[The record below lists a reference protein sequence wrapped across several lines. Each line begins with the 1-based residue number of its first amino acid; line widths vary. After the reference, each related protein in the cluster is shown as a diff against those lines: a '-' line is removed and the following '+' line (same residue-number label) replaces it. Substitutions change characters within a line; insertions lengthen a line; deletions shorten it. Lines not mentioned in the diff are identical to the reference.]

1 MPANLKAIS
10 VRQLMRQKPPGW
22 FEELLIR
29 LGARAAAPIV
39 TGTASYVGGRLAERR
54 RTRKKLGFAMDEQI
68 EMYPMKSQ
76 AQRRFLHAVHPDIAE
91 EFESKTPAGKKLPEH
106 ARKKKKYALS
116 PKSNITIRH
125 AVDEAIRAAPQ
136 RIIPAGVLASANLA
150 AALLANRR
158 KEQELQGKK
167 PEMTTG
173 GKVWRGAVTGLTGT
187 WPGYLIG
194 RKIGGMENAT
204 PTKHAK
210 KKKKYEL
217 PLGSRLKWGAKRW
230 AKRAALVGGGALG
243 GAAYVKTRRAKR
255 EYDVLRS
262 AGFTPQE
269 ASEIATAGILGKYSL
284 NYQAPSATPIR
295 TGLGQVWSGLKS
307 GYETAAPHVQ
317 EWLKRPT
324 SRRLALAGAGAGYY
338 LGRRKKREREGYSLS
353 YAKKEKT
360 YPIRRAILGVADM
373 HTKDLVRTLQSHG
386 GPTGFFGKAAAHELK
401 KRGFSDQEIQ
411 KAMKKVYSLQGYSLY
426 QQYKNNPDLMRAIA
440 ARDGVELDVQRYAI
454 QDVLTGWQL
463 GYKHGEEEAQG
474 IRPAP
479 GALRLAALMTLH
491 GESYVLGRQKA
502 LTEAGMHGGTRQS
515 ESFLETLVKSVDRLL
530 GGETKSAEALET
542 TASA

>member
-1 MPANLKAIS
+1 
-10 VRQLMRQKPPGW
+10 MRQKPPGW

-106 ARKKKKYALS
+106 A
-116 PKSNITIRH
+116 
-125 AVDEAIRAAPQ
+125 
-136 RIIPAGVLASANLA
+136 
-150 AALLANRR
+150 
-158 KEQELQGKK
+158 
-167 PEMTTG
+167 
-173 GKVWRGAVTGLTGT
+173 
-187 WPGYLIG
+187 
-194 RKIGGMENAT
+194 
-204 PTKHAK
+204 K

-230 AKRAALVGGGALG
+230 AKRAALAGGGVLG
-243 GAAYVKTRRAKR
+243 GAAYVKAKQAKK
-255 EYDVLRS
+255 EYDTLRS

-269 ASEIATAGILGKYSL
+269 ASEIATAGVLGKYSL
-284 NYQAPSATPIR
+284 NYQSPSINPIR
-295 TGLGQVWSGLKS
+295 TGLGQVWGGLESGYETTAPRVQEWLKKPTTRRLALAAAGGGYYLGRRKKKREGYSLSYQAPGAAVPSILGGIKELWDGLKS
-307 GYETAAPHVQ
+307 GYETAAPRVQ
-317 EWLKRPT
+317 EWLKKPT
-324 SRRLALAGAGAGYY
+324 TRRLALAAAGGGYY
-338 LGRRKKREREGYSLS
+338 LGRRKKRESE
-353 YAKKEKT
+353 
-360 YPIRRAILGVADM
+360 
-373 HTKDLVRTLQSHG
+373 
-386 GPTGFFGKAAAHELK
+386 
-401 KRGFSDQEIQ
+401 
-411 KAMKKVYSLQGYSLY
+411 GYSLY
-426 QQYKNNPDLMRAIA
+426 QQYKNDPDLMRTIA

-454 QDVLTGWQL
+454 QDVLTSWQL

-479 GALRLAALMTLH
+479 GALRLAALMKLH

-515 ESFLETLVKSVDRLL
+515 ESFLETLVESVDRLL
-530 GGETKSAEALET
+530 GGETKNAEASQT
-542 TASA
+542 KAGA